1 MRRTTGWATAAAS
14 MTARWRHCPTSRLS
28 SASAIRCS
36 GSQRSTRSRTTSRWM
51 SSSPRPTNLLR
62 GLRQARAAQQ
72 AVLLEDRIRHRRE
85 QRVDLFEVADRV
97 EMERARLEALLG
109 AGTQALEVALARL
122 AFEIAHAVLL
132 ANQRL
137 CRRRVAANHDVEGK
151 ARVVQ
156 HACVQVGQLA
166 PAFRRESEP
175 AL

>member
-109 AGTQALEVALARL
+109 AGTDRKSTRL
-122 AFEIAHAVLL
+122 NSSHVKISYAVYSMKKK
-132 ANQRL
+132 N
-137 CRRRVAANHDVEGK
+137 K
-151 ARVVQ
+151 
-156 HACVQVGQLA
+156 
-166 PAFRRESEP
+166 
-175 AL
+175 